1 MIGALINLIIWLL
14 IVGVLLALV
23 YYVLDAIP
31 IPQPFNRIIR
41 IVIVAVFVLVVVML
55 LLQLTGGGSLNF
67 PRLTQ

>member
-14 IVGVLLALV
+14 IVGILLALV

-41 IVIVAVFVLVVVML
+41 VVLVVVFCLVVIL
-55 LLQLTGGGSLNF
+55 LLFQMLGAGGLTV
-67 PRLTQ
+67 PRLT

>member
-14 IVGVLLALV
+14 IVGILLALV

-41 IVIVAVFVLVVVML
+41 VVLVVVAVLVVVLL
-55 LLQLTGGGSLNF
+55 LLQLIGGGGALQF
-67 PRLTQ
+67 PRLT